1 MSNLFKKFPVRV
13 VRAKLFSGLFIFLL
27 LFISS
32 VSAIDTYWSI
42 KNQEDLINVEKNPI
56 GTWLINMDNGSVAL
70 FMALKSLGTVLVFGI
85 LCWLYKERK
94 KTAWSAAV
102 ALAVIQFCL
111 LIYLY
116 KES

>member
-1 MSNLFKKFPVRV
+1 MSNLFKKFPVPE
-13 VRAKLFSGLFIFLL
+13 VRAKLFSALFVLLL

-42 KNQEDLINVEKNPI
+42 KNQDDLINVEKNPV
-56 GTWLINMDNGSVAL
+56 GKWLINADNGSVAL

-85 LCWLYKERK
+85 LCLLYKRRK
-94 KTAWSAAV
+94 KIAWSAIIT
-102 ALAVIQFCL
+102 LSIIQFCL